1 MADIQSTQ
9 LLKTS
14 PLEAM
19 ARRKVEQR
27 GPTNVLTFPKDL
39 GAHGMLMRFFEYTY
53 GGIKGSE
60 EIPVA
65 EIMLPLPKQL
75 QDSFKVNV
83 GSDEIGLT
91 GSTVA
96 QAFSPGKSANAGA
109 NALSSFVEN
118 TAKMGRDTA
127 NTTSA
132 LLMGSEAESA
142 AAMTSIRAKIGQAM
156 DGGSFLAR
164 STLNKIV
171 PDAANGIAVGRGN
184 ALNPF
189 ATLVFKGVD
198 LKVHNLEW
206 TLSPESEEEARELK
220 KIIRTLQQ
228 VTLPKTT
235 GLLTGDDSEFG
246 VAALDRGLLKYPAM
260 VNIYLMGVDQ
270 NYYFKF
276 KTSMISQLNI
286 DYTPGGLAIQKGGK
300 PSQIG
305 ITMTLNEAFI
315 HTAEDN
321 SAADLLKE
329 EIGEAVDARVTDNLS
344 SNDGE
349 SREYDASIVRTN
361 DGQPN
366 AVTTGYNVDEVLVKK
381 VLPDGSTTQQ
391 LMKVS
396 TLLNQGFSQAQIDG
410 TDTSGLPE
418 GVTFTKGTA

>member
-96 QAFSPGKSANAGA
+96 QAFSPGKSTNAGV
-109 NALSSFVEN
+109 NALSSFVKN
-118 TAKMGRDTA
+118 TAKMGRD
-127 NTTSA
+127 SA
-132 LLMGSEAESA
+132 DTMSSLLMGDEAAQA
-142 AAMTSIRAKIGQAM
+142 AAMTSVRAKIGQAM

-260 VNIYLMGVDQ
+260 VNIYLIWQRYLEVLNLKILPSLIGTGLGSASVINNVYAEVVNTVRNPNSNLIRMIYDVGIIGVLILI
-270 NYYFKF
+270 N
-276 KTSMISQLNI
+276 S
-286 DYTPGGLAIQKGGK
+286 
-300 PSQIG
+300 
-305 ITMTLNEAFI
+305 FI
-315 HTAEDN
+315 HPI
-321 SAADLLKE
+321 K
-329 EIGEAVDARVTDNLS
+329 RF
-344 SNDGE
+344 
-349 SREYDASIVRTN
+349 Y
-361 DGQPN
+361 
-366 AVTTGYNVDEVLVKK
+366 VKK
-381 VLPDGSTTQQ
+381 ELRLNLLICMIFVVGAYFGHRSVAPFLFLGIMIVVIENKFYVLLHRD
-391 LMKVS
+391 
-396 TLLNQGFSQAQIDG
+396 
-410 TDTSGLPE
+410 
-418 GVTFTKGTA
+418 